1 MIARRVFYLLLCLL
15 RDFNLYLLGY
25 LSWVVEYPFSSVTIL
40 QPPVGCLLYTSD
52 AADDLIGV

>member
-40 QPPVGCLLYTSD
+40 QPPDTTSKRNTQEISRD
-52 AADDLIGV
+52 T